1 MWFLIKRWNLPNNKG
16 GLSLPFFALIGGGIM
31 ICEVVINN
39 SSRFTDSLFH
49 YLVPDNMRGKI
60 RVGMRIKV
68 PFGKGNKSYEGYVMG
83 FASESDTPNL
93 KEISDIT
100 DDFSYFDENMA
111 SLIKYLHH
119 RYFSRYS
126 DIIKAVLP
134 RGVSAR
140 FEMRAT
146 LIEKDPDILKAHT
159 KNSTLREQIIS
170 LLREKNE
177 MTYGEISSE
186 LGRKNIIPAMKYFLS
201 KGIIET
207 KEVKIQQMGDKT
219 KTFVSLNIS
228 ITEAFEIIDRIS
240 KRAVKRARVLEILT
254 EVDSIAMSELL
265 EEADTARETV
275 NALYKSGYVDIYE
288 AEVSEE
294 RLCILDEER
303 VYYQLTDEQQNAYDR
318 INASIGQGLNKTFLI
333 HGVTG
338 SGKTEVYLRLIDS
351 CIDKGRQAIF
361 LVPEIALTP
370 QMVRQVTC
378 YFGDRVAV
386 MHSML
391 TLRERYD
398 EWKRIKNGTA
408 RVVVGARSAIF
419 SPCGDLGLII
429 IDEEHEGTYKSETSP
444 RYHTSEVARYRAK
457 FENATLVLASATPS
471 LESYKLANDGVYDL
485 IRMKNRI
492 NSSHLPSVEIADM
505 RKELSEGN
513 RSVFS
518 ELLKEEISKNL
529 RDKKQTIL
537 FLNKRGFSTFVSCRN
552 CGYVAECPNCNI
564 PLNYHKVSESLVCHF
579 CDYKEPKSS
588 VCPKCGSTHIRHFGI
603 GTQKVC
609 DEIASLFPEARVLRM
624 DADTTLS
631 RHSHESILRQFRQ
644 GEADILVG
652 TQMIAK
658 GLDFENVTLV
668 GVVAADIS
676 LFMNDFRAGEKTF
689 SLLTQVIG
697 RAGRGKYP
705 GRAIIQTYDPGNQI
719 LEFSGQQDYESFYDE
734 EISLR
739 SMMWYPPYCEM
750 ININSSSESD
760 YHAKNVLLKLRNE
773 LIKELAN
780 LKLNGQITVM
790 SVTKAPVHRVN
801 SKYRYRFIIKMNYS
815 KTVYNLIHSVLERQ
829 YRTAGD
835 TTLTVDVNPINM
847 Y

>member
-1 MWFLIKRWNLPNNKG
+1 
-16 GLSLPFFALIGGGIM
+16 M

-39 SSRFTDSLFH
+39 LSRFTDSLFH
-49 YLVPDNMRGKI
+49 YIVPEELEKKI
-60 RVGMRIKV
+60 KVGMRIKV
-68 PFGKGNKSYEGYVMG
+68 PFGKGNKTYEGYVMG
-83 FASESDTPNL
+83 LLEESDTENL

-100 DDFSYFDENMA
+100 EEFSYFDENMA

-119 RYFSRYS
+119 RYFSLYP

-134 RGVSAR
+134 RGVSAK
-140 FEMRAT
+140 FEISAR
-146 LIEKDPDILKAHT
+146 LLEKDEDILKSHT
-159 KNSTLREQIIS
+159 KNSLIRENIIN
-170 LLREKNE
+170 LLLKKEE

-186 LGRKNIIPAMKYFLS
+186 LGRKNIIPSMKYFAS
-201 KGIIET
+201 KGLVEL
-207 KEVKIQQMGDKT
+207 KEVKIQQMEDNK

-228 ITEAFEIIDRIS
+228 ITEAFDIIDRIS
-240 KRAVKRARVLEILT
+240 KKAKKRARVLEILT
-254 EVDSIAMSELL
+254 EVDCMLMSELL
-265 EEADTARETV
+265 EEADTGRETV
-275 NALYKSGYVDIYE
+275 NALCKEGYVDIYQS
-288 AEVSEE
+288 EVLDDK
-294 RLCILDEER
+294 LCILDDKKEHYHLTEE
-303 VYYQLTDEQQNAYDR
+303 QSSAYET
-318 INASIGQGLNKTFLI
+318 IKESLENNHNKTFLI

-338 SGKTEVYLRLIDS
+338 SGKTEVYLRLIDR
-351 CIDKGRQAIF
+351 CIEMGKQAIF
-361 LVPEIALTP
+361 LVPEISLTP
-370 QMVRQVTC
+370 QMVRQVTG
-378 YFGDRVAV
+378 YFGEQVAV

-398 EWKRIKNGTA
+398 EWKRIKKGIA

-419 SPCGDLGLII
+419 SPCENLGLII

-457 FENATLVLASATPS
+457 FEKATLVLASATPS
-471 LESYKLANDGVYDL
+471 VESYKLANDGVYEL
-485 IRMKNRI
+485 ITMKNRI
-492 NSSHLPSVEIADM
+492 NKSSLPCVEIVDM
-505 RKELSEGN
+505 REELTEGN

-518 ELLKEEISKNL
+518 ERMKEEIRNNL
-529 RDKKQTIL
+529 QDKKQTIL
-537 FLNKRGFSTFVSCRN
+537 FLNKRGFSSFVSCRS

-564 PLNYHKVSESLVCHF
+564 PLNYHKVSESLICHF
-579 CDYKEPKSS
+579 CDYKEPVKK
-588 VCPKCGSTHIRHFGI
+588 VCPKCSSEHIRHFGI

-609 DEIASLFPEARVLRM
+609 DEINSLFPDARVLRM

-631 RHSHESILRQFRQ
+631 RNSHEKILEKFRN

-697 RAGRGKYP
+697 RAGRGRFS
-705 GRAIIQTYDPGNQI
+705 GRAIIQTYDPENQV
-719 LEFSGQQDYESFYDE
+719 LDFSKNQDYEGFYDE
-734 EISLR
+734 EINLR
-739 SMMWYPPYCEM
+739 SMMWYPPYCEI

-760 YHAKNVLLKLRNE
+760 YQARKVLLELRDE
-773 LIKELAN
+773 LIKEPSMC
-780 LKLNGQITVM
+780 KLNGQVTVL

-801 SKYRYRFIIKMNYS
+801 SKFRYRFIIKMNYS
-815 KTVYNLIHSVLERQ
+815 KTVYNIIHKVVANQ
-829 YRTAGD
+829 YKKSGK
-835 TTLTVDVNPINM
+835 TTVTVDVNPINM